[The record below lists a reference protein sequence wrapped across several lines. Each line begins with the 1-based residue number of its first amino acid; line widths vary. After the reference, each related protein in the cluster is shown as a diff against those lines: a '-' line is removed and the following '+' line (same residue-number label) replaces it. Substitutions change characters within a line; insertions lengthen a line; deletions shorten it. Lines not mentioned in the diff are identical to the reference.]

1 MNANDIFPS
10 NTVMSYIVKFIV
22 QYCYCN
28 YCNLYSV
35 LKQMNNIAIGELLVN
50 EWGGFGI

>member
-22 QYCYCN
+22 QYCYCYIVKN
-28 YCNLYSV
+28 T
-35 LKQMNNIAIGELLVN
+35 
-50 EWGGFGI
+50 